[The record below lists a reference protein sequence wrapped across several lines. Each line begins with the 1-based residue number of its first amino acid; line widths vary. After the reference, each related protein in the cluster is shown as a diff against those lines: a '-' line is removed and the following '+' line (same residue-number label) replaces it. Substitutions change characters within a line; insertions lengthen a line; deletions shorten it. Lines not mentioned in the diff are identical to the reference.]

1 MGKTWFPEWDGF
13 TAGKWTDEVDTRG
26 FIQSNYVPYTGDDSF
41 LVGPTD
47 ATKKLW
53 DKVMEL
59 TKQERENGGVLDAD
73 EDLPATITSHA
84 PGYLDKDLEKVV
96 GVQTEKPFKRAMMPN
111 GGVRMVQA
119 ANEAYGFKVS
129 DRVVEIFT
137 KYRKTHNQGV
147 FDAYTEDM
155 RACRKSHIITGLP
168 DAYGRGRIIG
178 DYRRLALYGADYLI
192 AKKEEDKRNTSLVM
206 TEDVIR
212 LREELSEQILALKE
226 IKKMAASYGF
236 DVSKPAA
243 NAKEAFQWTYL
254 GYLAAIKENNGAAM
268 SFGRTSGFLDVY
280 IERDLKN
287 GVLAETDV
295 QELVDHMIM
304 KLRIVKF
311 MRTPEYNQLFSG
323 DPIWATE
330 SIGGMGIDGRTLV
343 TKTAFRYIHTLANMG
358 PSPEPNLTILWSQH
372 LPEGFK
378 AFCAKYSIL
387 YSSMQ
392 YENDDLMRA
401 THGDDYAIAC
411 CVSPMRVGKQMQF
424 FGARCNLVKT
434 LLYAING
441 GVDEIHKNQ
450 VSPRFEPCH
459 GDENT
464 PLNYEE
470 VWAKFVQM
478 AKWLAGVY
486 CNALNIIHYMH
497 DKYFYERSQMCFMD
511 TNAHRFFATGIAG
524 LSVVTDSLSAIKHA
538 KVYPLKD
545 SDGVVTDYRIEGD
558 FPTYGNNDD
567 RADDIAI
574 EVVKTFMNEVRRQHH
589 YRNSEPTM
597 SVLTITSNVVYGK
610 ATGNSPDG
618 RKAGVPF
625 SPGANPMNGRDKT
638 GAVNSLASVAKIPFK
653 HAADGISN
661 TFTII
666 PNALG
671 KDQDLIIH
679 GDLNI
684 SSIDPHDQHK
694 K

>member
-1 MGKTWFPEWDGF
+1 MKKTLFSEWEGF
-13 TAGKWTDEVDTRG
+13 TLGKWTDEVDTRL
-26 FIQSNYVPYTGDDSF
+26 FIQMNYKPYTGADSF
-41 LVGPTD
+41 LAGPTE
-47 ATKKLW
+47 ATEKLW
-53 DKVMEL
+53 AEVMDL
-59 TKQERENGGVLDAD
+59 TKQEQKNGGVLDAD
-73 EDLPATITSHA
+73 EDLIASITSHG
-84 PGYLDKDLEKVV
+84 PGYIDKKLEKVV
-96 GVQTEKPFKRAMMPN
+96 GLQTEKPFKRAMMPN
-111 GGVRMVQA
+111 GGVRVVEA
-119 ANEAYGFKVS
+119 ANESYGFKVS
-129 DRVVEIFT
+129 PRVVEIFT
-137 KYRKTHNQGV
+137 KYRKSHNQGV
-147 FDAYTEDM
+147 FDAYTDDM

-178 DYRRLALYGADYLI
+178 DYRRLALYGADFLI
-192 AKKEEDKRNTSLVM
+192 AKKEEDKKNTPMIM
-206 TEDVIR
+206 TDEVIK
-212 LREELSEQILALKE
+212 LREEISEQITALKE
-226 IKKMAASYGF
+226 IKQMAASYGF
-236 DVSKPAA
+236 DVSKPAKD
-243 NAKEAFQWTYL
+243 AKEAFQWTYL
-254 GYLAAIKENNGAAM
+254 AYLAAIKENNGAAM
-268 SFGRTSGFLDVY
+268 SYGRTSSFLDIY
-280 IERDLKN
+280 IERDFQKGILT
-287 GVLAETDV
+287 ETEA

-330 SIGGMGIDGRTLV
+330 SIGGMGLDGRTLV

-358 PSPEPNLTILWSQH
+358 PSPEPNLTILWSQN

-392 YENDDLMRA
+392 YENDDLMRV

-411 CVSPMRVGKQMQF
+411 CVSPMKIGKQMQF

-441 GVDEIHKNQ
+441 GIDEIHKNQ
-450 VSPRFEPCH
+450 VSPRYEPCQ
-459 GDENT
+459 GDEKT

-470 VWAKFVQM
+470 VWSKFVQM

-486 CNALNIIHYMH
+486 ANALNIIHYMH
-497 DKYFYERSQMCFMD
+497 DKYFYERSQLCFMD
-511 TNAHRFFATGIAG
+511 TDPHRFFATGIAG
-524 LSVVTDSLSAIKHA
+524 LSVVTDALSAIKYA
-538 KVYPLKD
+538 KVYPVRD
-545 SDGVVTDYRIEGD
+545 ESGIVVDYRTEGE

-574 EVVKTFMNEVRRQHH
+574 LVVKTFMNEVRRQHH

-625 SPGANPMNGRDKT
+625 SPGANPMSGRDKT

-671 KDQDLIIH
+671 KDQDLVIH
-679 GDLNI
+679 GELE
-684 SSIDPHDQHK
+684 IDNLK
-694 K
+694 KK